1 MRQHVLKNGLILG
14 LTVVI
19 FQLVTYIF
27 ELYNNQYLGWGI
39 YILII
44 LLVFYS
50 IRSFR
55 DKMNGGFIT
64 FGQAFGLGTM
74 IVLVGTAISSF
85 FSFIYMQFIDPG
97 MVDTIK
103 ELQLRAMQEQNIP
116 DEQMEMSIKMMKVWM
131 KPWIMAVSGLL
142 ANMVMGTIINLI
154 LAGILQRK
162 PIVQ

>member
-50 IRSFR
+50 IRSYR

-74 IVLVGTAISSF
+74 IVLVGTGISSF

-131 KPWIMAVSGLL
+131 KPWIMALSGLL
-142 ANMVMGTIINLI
+142 ANMIMGTIINLI
-154 LAGILQRK
+154 LAGVLQRK
-162 PIVQ
+162 PVVQ